1 MKKIIDGKRYNTDTA
16 DHVANYNNCLP
27 SGDFYW
33 ENEDLY
39 ITPKGNWFLHGA
51 GGAKTSYCQQ
61 IGPREWG
68 GSQRIKPF
76 TPEEARE
83 WLEEHGKT
91 EALERYF
98 PFEDA

>member
-16 DHVANYNNCLP
+16 DHVANYNNCFP
-27 SGDFYW
+27 SGDFHW
-33 ENEDLY
+33 INKDIY
-39 ITPKGNWFLHGA
+39 ITSKGSWFLHSS
-51 GGAKTSYCQQ
+51 GGAMTLYCQQ
-61 IGPREWG
+61 TGPNEWSG
-68 GSQRIKPF
+68 GERIDVL

-83 WLEEHGKT
+83 WLEEHGQT